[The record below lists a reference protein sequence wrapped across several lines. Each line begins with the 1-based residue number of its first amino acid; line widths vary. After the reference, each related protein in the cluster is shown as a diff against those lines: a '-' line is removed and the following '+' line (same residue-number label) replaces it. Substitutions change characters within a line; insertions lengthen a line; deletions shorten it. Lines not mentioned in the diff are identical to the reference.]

1 MNFKGLEMKAT
12 KEASCSRTSNLR
24 HGLIGNNSKNTSSYK
39 AYHTFPENIHIS
51 SAVIGWSVAL
61 FLPGIKVPG
70 SCLDQSLLSFNVHLL
85 RSEMDPEIL
94 PTRSHVVPG

>member
-1 MNFKGLEMKAT
+1 MKAT

-24 HGLIGNNSKNTSSYK
+24 HGLVGNNSKNTSSYK

-85 RSEMDPEIL
+85 HKVQL
-94 PTRSHVVPG
+94 PIQ

>member
-1 MNFKGLEMKAT
+1 MKAT

-24 HGLIGNNSKNTSSYK
+24 HGLVGNNSKNTSIYK

-51 SAVIGWSVAL
+51 SAVIRWSVAL

>member
-1 MNFKGLEMKAT
+1 MTAT

-24 HGLIGNNSKNTSSYK
+24 HGLVENNSKNTSSCK
-39 AYHTFPENIHIS
+39 EYHTFPEDIHIS

-70 SCLDQSLLSFNVHLL
+70 SCLDQSLLSFNMHLL
-85 RSEMDPEIL
+85 HNVQLLI
-94 PTRSHVVPG
+94 H